1 MIDLGVIR
9 LEKDK
14 VVPGSS
20 RLGSVSPGMAQLL
33 HDYLVKRSIE
43 GNKSD
48 SYYVLGRE
56 VWINTFL
63 YFPAF

>member
-43 GNKSD
+43 ENKSD

-56 VWINTFL
+56 V
-63 YFPAF
+63 